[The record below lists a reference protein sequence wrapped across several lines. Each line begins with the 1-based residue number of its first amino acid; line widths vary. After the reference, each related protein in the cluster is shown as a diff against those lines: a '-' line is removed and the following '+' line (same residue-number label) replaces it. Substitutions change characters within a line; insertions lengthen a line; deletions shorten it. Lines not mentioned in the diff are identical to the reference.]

1 MNTMM
6 TFAEARKKYMED
18 KAAASSSKAEY
29 TAGSTNADSNTS
41 GGMLSF
47 KDAYTRR
54 MNRSTTG
61 TINQNTWNYAMN
73 QYNNILTGYQNL
85 YKDYGE
91 KYSNGYMKIGDTE
104 FNDYAQKKDSIVRAI
119 NTLDVDLGRFKGAV
133 PQETLDAISGNL
145 TKMRDGFD
153 PLSEYVKNGTDY
165 YSQFKDSDEYN
176 KYLDDAEQRKI
187 LEQYSGYSYDELKKI
202 QQDVQNEQDID
213 PTEDKEKILR
223 ALGNQWYT
231 TGYSTVEDYDKAI
244 ADADAEVQR
253 LTALDKS
260 NRENTPLYLNFS
272 RYDPT
277 QNKPQ
282 DASAYK
288 NLLSTQ
294 SDLRTA
300 EARKAYLEAQKKLKE
315 NKIAM
320 SEKYSETPKNSDFAE
335 RSRVDDSVQDLQYR
349 AVNGK
354 IDPTFSFRTG
364 AQTIGGHSQSAFS
377 LMHDDERKL
386 YNYIFSTEGS
396 HAASEYL
403 NLINIDKRAADL
415 TGNIIRTNIE
425 NGGFGRSAFFSAI
438 TPVVNALTDIPSFV
452 MNTAQTIA
460 GESNPYSTLNTFRGT
475 SNVIRSAVSD
485 KIEDSVDG
493 DLGVWAGRLYNGG
506 MSVADNAARLL
517 LYGGKSAPKVV
528 GDLSMVDIAMGMGA
542 AADTISES
550 KERGLSD
557 GQAIATAL
565 GAGVAEMLF
574 EHVSLENLEK
584 LAATGGHG
592 FKTYFMN
599 FLKQSFTEGSEEFFT
614 DIANAMWDSWVNGGG
629 SELEQ
634 KRLGYIMEG
643 MSAAEAEAQVAKDF
657 GAQVGE
663 SLLLGAMSGG
673 MMSIGASAIGD
684 YRYRSGYDNGAALI
698 ENGEVQGLRDAV
710 ANADKNSAAY
720 KFAQKLSGVQTQDLS
735 PTQVGRLYNKY
746 QQSIRNDA
754 VGTVSAQINDRLSEL
769 GVPVKRMKAVSK
781 AVTDAYVNGKSSVM
795 QNVTLSKKEMKAAQT
810 VVAELSKQGGIKD
823 FASKAVESATGK
835 QETAQPEF
843 VQKSQEAVTQYRQK
857 SDTAARM
864 ASIPIVE
871 ATDADGNKVSIGQF
885 TRVDGENSAVQTE
898 SGETTLSALN
908 LENEGAAALYSAVAK
923 TATSTYEAN
932 AMLRHYDGQ
941 NVQQYVNSFNR
952 MVTAGAYATSDMTAA
967 QAVEKYAGFVD
978 VVGED
983 AAKAAFNVGKHVQ
996 SVRNQNAAA
1005 VQQRANATAEETQL
1019 LQEAA
1024 ANMSSD
1030 EAARF
1035 MDNYVSGMDVK
1046 DYADAWN
1053 HFADVG
1059 KKGLPFSNAVDGVN
1073 ESDITAKQARAAY
1086 DAGIRAA
1093 KNQTRT
1099 LQEAWM
1105 DRKLAKTE
1113 SGSIVVRKGSVENN
1127 ANQTNL
1133 SEKQKSAVQF
1143 VRQMSKLTGLDFVL
1157 FQSDYTGMNGKYLN
1171 GKIWLDL
1178 NSGSIGEQAVLRTLG
1193 HELTHFIQ
1201 EFSPA
1206 QYEEFRAFL
1215 FDELNHYDDTTV
1227 QRLMVQQIENAKKNN
1242 VRLTEAQALDEV
1254 VADACEMML
1263 QDGSA
1268 IKKLAQ
1274 SNLSTKEKI
1283 IAKINDLLNMIA
1295 KAFEGV
1301 TGTSN
1306 EYAELREAKANFEE
1320 LQRRWN
1326 DALADAEETFNG
1338 AQGAQ
1343 NAENAKNSI
1352 RKSSNDYSYNSLVS
1366 KHDMFLTIIDS
1377 DTQVQAS
1384 SQGRKQL
1391 VADALEAAAPFG
1403 RYNENG
1409 NVVIHVD
1416 DANTDV
1422 ILSTHGLTH
1431 GLDRRLQLV
1440 APVIMKSGEILKN
1453 SVLVNEMNP
1462 KIQTASDSYVLV
1474 GAAKNKSDELYIVRF
1489 VVNRYSGQVASVDVV
1504 TDTLYSMN
1512 TKKEPAGLI
1521 DPAVTEKSAT
1531 HPGSTI
1537 SIHDILQFVNKY
1549 FPDILSMD
1557 VLNHFG
1563 QTMRPA
1569 GELGENARYSLR
1581 KSTDTEYAELAKDPE
1596 KNAVRLNAMVEAV
1609 AKEAGYDSPMLYHG
1623 TQSFGFTNFD
1633 LSKMDDGRSIF
1644 LTSSPEI
1651 ASTYSGVD
1659 GSRRIT
1665 DRSSMDV
1672 NKLSVQEIAEQLNQ
1686 FPPESGMDYEYSYM
1700 ASKDALESRVSADLE
1715 KLDEM
1720 IDQILGRYALG
1731 AKSQERLRD
1740 IQDAAQHYNFNGL
1753 SSKLWIAL
1761 HNTNLFYGNES
1772 FVNELEQNIRTLK
1785 KAKSFNNGFIIEKSL
1800 DGYSI
1805 DLMSEDEARGAL
1817 RENMQRGNYSL
1828 YAKLGNSLTVDAK
1841 GGLWNQLDFRDP
1853 ILDERLNTTRLVAEY
1868 AKAQGYDSVVFKNL
1882 RDNGGMNS
1890 SVKMDTSADIYVIFN
1905 PSDVKSADPVVRD
1918 DSGKV
1923 IPLSERFNP
1932 ENEDIRYS
1940 TRKPTK
1946 TARQIL
1952 SEVFSEQSEQ
1962 YQAYASELKAY
1973 QDTLD
1978 KLNRANA
1985 RLEELRTE
1993 EKTLRDAKPSA
2004 AQPSVKT
2011 EPSEKMWAGYE
2022 SAAREDTPNLK
2033 ELNAVLSKSKPETV
2047 LKQSLVDTVA
2057 RKLAKSAG
2065 IKNST
2070 QLSEKLMD
2078 YYKWLSNGTDIAWDG
2093 VSERAR
2099 EIADWMVEQRSGMT
2113 ARNEEYAPILADL
2126 KGTSVF
2132 LDDTMKSEIQ
2142 YDSGNLSAFKKSIGS
2157 VVKLTDNP
2165 SALRIDV
2172 LWGEMAEKYAWAF
2185 DPEITNTNEMVLQLK
2200 EIIDAARTPVQIEF
2214 DMDAMAHD
2222 VAADVYDGF
2231 WDIATV
2237 KSPDVKHREQIA
2249 KLRAAHAKKTAALK
2263 QKYQSTISQ
2272 LKNRQKQKS
2281 AAVKSLQQNLNKQA
2295 TARDDI
2301 ARYESRLTEMETTK
2315 LKKVLD
2321 AERRA
2326 AVEAMR
2332 KKGRQ
2337 DLQQYRE
2344 DRRATELRRKINRA
2358 YQEFM
2363 TQMRNPNKHRYIPQ
2377 YLAPA
2382 MQNLLE
2388 TLNLGGAQDTKKQQ
2402 TLAQQLA
2409 ELRDRYAD
2417 LKTDNDPDFQSE
2429 YDSYLRDQIDD
2440 LAEIAKDKTVAD
2452 MSLGDLERVYRV
2464 IRAVQKTLVDAKK
2477 LISSRDRASVKQ
2489 TADKIVVEQ
2498 RNVQIRRSDKKIAKF
2513 LSPVSDFVQGQS
2525 LSAMRNVERI
2535 SGYDRSS
2542 ALYKLFEDIN
2552 DGVQKKNMFVME
2564 TEKKFADLIN
2574 QKEEYNKA
2582 VGEKLKTNLVDDN
2595 GHEVYMTKMQI
2606 MQTVMSWER
2615 EQANPGMKH
2624 LTTGGIKVL
2633 DYDLVKKGKYRAA
2646 EMSAVRVGISEHSM
2660 AHLKQMVSDS
2670 YSKEFMKTAHEFFDV
2685 DAKARINETMLR
2697 LKHYTVANDK
2707 SYIPFK
2713 VDKTHVVQ
2721 EIDGT
2726 NQMPALIENA
2736 GILKEKSQN
2745 ATQPIIIEGLN
2756 DVISEHKDTVGKI
2769 YGLAIPVRNFNKVW
2783 NAKSEKLTV
2792 KESVGQVWNKYGID
2806 LIQQAVQDVQR
2817 SRTRSN
2823 NALDVS
2829 VAKVSSNFASAVL
2842 NFNVS
2847 VAMKQAASLQTAYLY
2862 LKHRNI
2868 VTSTAEFARTC
2879 KNYQSIIDEIDAHTA
2894 QHYMRRIGLSTQE
2907 LGDIATGL
2915 SKTSQIIKKIPTGI
2929 NPTKW
2934 IQGIDCLTTAAF
2946 WNMCKEDVQNQ
2957 NPGIDV
2963 KSDVYWQKVTD
2974 LYDLVIEETQPMYDV
2989 LHRPEVQKATGISRY
3004 LVMFK
3009 TQPLQNAGII
3019 WNTYGEMYTAKKSG
3033 DADAYTAAKKKFA
3046 KAVASQVESA
3056 VVFAVMTLVGRLL
3069 LGKLDRYKDDD
3080 DEATVWSFSNRIL
3093 LDTLN
3098 SLAGV
3103 FLPPWGSDLETT
3115 IENAMSGG
3123 WFSDDMFTVEAL
3135 DQVNGLISNTRKV
3148 FDDPSMKNVSK
3159 LIFSGTTLLGLPAQ
3173 NAWNLVNGIITNTR
3187 SIYRLASG
3195 SDMNSGVKVNESVR
3209 SDVQSMVNAEM
3220 SKRKKQF
3227 PGETDE
3233 ELQKGAAATVKSK
3246 ITTAQKKRYLS
3257 YYLAKNQSGMEDVVQ
3272 YLASTG
3278 LYSDVNKTVSGWVES
3293 YLDEN
3298 RRKGN
3303 SVGR

>member
-1 MNTMM
+1 
-6 TFAEARKKYMED
+6 
-18 KAAASSSKAEY
+18 
-29 TAGSTNADSNTS
+29 
-41 GGMLSF
+41 
-47 KDAYTRR
+47 
-54 MNRSTTG
+54 
-61 TINQNTWNYAMN
+61 MN
-73 QYNNILTGYQNL
+73 QYNNILSGYKNL
-85 YKDYGE
+85 YKDYGSR
-91 KYSNGYMKIGDTE
+91 YSNGYTQIGNSE
-104 FNDYAQKKDSIVRAI
+104 FNDYSDKKNLLIRAI

-260 NRENTPLYLNFS
+260 NRENTPLYGSFS

-277 QNKPQ
+277 QNEQ
-282 DASAYK
+282 QNASAYK
-288 NLLSTQ
+288 NLASTH
-294 SDLRTA
+294 SDLKTA
-300 EARKAYLEAQKKLKE
+300 EERKAYLESQKRLKE
-315 NKIAM
+315 NEIAVQ
-320 SEKYSETPKNSDFAE
+320 EKYGDTPKNSDFAE
-335 RSRVDDSVQDLQYR
+335 RSRVNDSVQDLQYQ

-354 IDPTFSFRTG
+354 LDPSLSFRTG
-364 AQTIGGHSQSAFS
+364 AQNIGGHSESAFA

-415 TGNIIRTNIE
+415 SEETIRTNIE
-425 NGGFGRSAFFSAI
+425 NGGFGTSALYSAV
-438 TPVVNALTDIPSFV
+438 TPVTNTLTAIPSFV
-452 MNTAQTIA
+452 VNVGQSIF
-460 GESNPYSTLNTFRGT
+460 GEVNPYSALNTLRGT
-475 SNVIRSAVSD
+475 SNVIRSSVSD
-485 KIEDSVDG
+485 KIEDSVG
-493 DLGVWAGRLYNGG
+493 GFGGKALSEVYNAG
-506 MSVADNAARLL
+506 MSVADNLL
-517 LYGGKSAPKVV
+517 GVAMTGGANSPKIV
-528 GDLSMVDIAMGMGA
+528 GALGAYDFVMGTGA
-542 AADTISES
+542 ASDTLVEA
-550 KERGLSD
+550 KKRGLAD

-565 GAGVAEMLF
+565 GAGVAETLF
-574 EHVSLENLEK
+574 EHASLENLK
-584 LAATGGHG
+584 SLAASGK
-592 FKTYFMN
+592 KTFGTYVMN

-614 DIANAMWDSWVNGGG
+614 DIANAAWDSWVNGGG
-629 SELEQ
+629 AELEQ

-643 MSAAEAEAQVAKDF
+643 MSVDEAEAKVAKDF
-657 GAQVGE
+657 GEQVGE
-663 SLLLGAMSGG
+663 SFLLGAMSGG
-673 MMSIGASAIGD
+673 MMSVGASAVGD

-710 ANADKNSAAY
+710 SNADKNSAAY
-720 KFAQKLSGVQTQDLS
+720 KFAQKLSGVQTEDLS

-769 GVPVKRMKAVSK
+769 GVPEKRMKAVSK
-781 AVTDAYVNGKSSVM
+781 AVTDAYVNGKTSVL
-795 QNVTLSKKEMKAAQT
+795 QNVTLNKKEINAAQT

-857 SDTAARM
+857 SDVAARM

-932 AMLRHYDGQ
+932 AMLRHYNGQ

-967 QAVEKYAGFVD
+967 QAVEKYAGFAD
-978 VVGED
+978 IVGTD

-996 SVRNQNAAA
+996 NVRNQNAAS

-1030 EAARF
+1030 ESARF

-1073 ESDITAKQARAAY
+1073 ESDITAKQARTAY
-1086 DAGIRAA
+1086 DAGVRAA

-1113 SGSIVVRKGSVENN
+1113 SGSILVRKGSVENN
-1127 ANQTNL
+1127 TNQTNL

-1301 TGTSN
+1301 IGTSN

-1326 DALADAEETFNG
+1326 DALADATETFNG

-1343 NAENAKNSI
+1343 NEENAKNSI

-1366 KHDMFLTIIDS
+1366 KRDMFLTTIDS
-1377 DTQVQAS
+1377 DAKVQVS

-1531 HPGSTI
+1531 HPDSTI

-1596 KNAVRLNAMVEAV
+1596 KNAARLNAMVEAA
-1609 AKEAGYDSPMLYHG
+1609 AKEAGYDSPLLYHG

-1651 ASTYSGVD
+1651 ASTYSGVG
-1659 GSRRIT
+1659 GSRRIADAANT
-1665 DRSSMDV
+1665 DISKISSQKV
-1672 NKLSVQEIAEQLNQ
+1672 AEMLNQ
-1686 FPPESGMDYEYSYM
+1686 FPPETGMDYNYSVVKSKEDISKQVDSGIAELNKLIDTLKEKYAEGSTE
-1700 ASKDALESRVSADLE
+1700 ASRLDALRHNLYYESNGTISAT
-1715 KLDEM
+1715 
-1720 IDQILGRYALG
+1720 
-1731 AKSQERLRD
+1731 
-1740 IQDAAQHYNFNGL
+1740 
-1753 SSKLWIAL
+1753 LWMML
-1761 HNTNLFYGNES
+1761 NKTNIFDGHEA
-1772 FVNELEQNIRTLK
+1772 FIRELEQNVRLLR
-1785 KAKSFNNGFIIEKSL
+1785 KAPDKGAFIVEKAL
-1800 DGYSI
+1800 DAYSI
-1805 DLMSEDEARGAL
+1805 EVFSVKEAREML

-1868 AKAQGYDSVVFKNL
+1868 AKGQGYDSVVFKNL

-2214 DMDAMAHD
+2214 DADTMARD
-2222 VAADVYDGF
+2222 LASDVYDGF

-2263 QKYQSTISQ
+2263 QKYQAIISQ
-2272 LKNRQKQKS
+2272 LKNQQKQQS

-2332 KKGRQ
+2332 QKGRQ

-2574 QKEEYNKA
+2574 QKEKYNKA

-2624 LTTGGIKVL
+2624 LTAGGIKVL
-2633 DYDLVKKGKYRAA
+2633 DYDLVKKGKSRAA

-2806 LIQQAVQDVQR
+2806 LIQQSVQDVQR

-2823 NALDVS
+2823 NALDVA

-2915 SKTSQIIKKIPTGI
+2915 SKTSQIINKIPTGI

-3033 DADAYTAAKKKFA
+3033 DADTYTAAKKKFA

-3220 SKRKKQF
+3220 SKRKKKF

-3246 ITTAQKKRYLS
+3246 ITTVQKKRYLS

-3278 LYSDVNKTVSGWVES
+3278 LYSDVNKTVSGWVEN

>member
-145 TKMRDGFD
+145 TKMRDGFA

-260 NRENTPLYLNFS
+260 NRENTPLKYSFS

-288 NLLSTQ
+288 NLAGTQ
-294 SDLRTA
+294 SDLKTA
-300 EARKAYLEAQKKLKE
+300 KERKAYLEAQKRLKE
-315 NKIAM
+315 NEI
-320 SEKYSETPKNSDFAE
+320 SVQEKYGETPKNSDFAE
-335 RSRVDDSVQDLQYR
+335 RSRVDDSVQDLQYQ
-349 AVNGK
+349 AVNKKLQPGVA
-354 IDPTFSFRTG
+354 FRTG
-364 AQTIGGHSQSAFS
+364 AQNIGGHSESAFA

-415 TGNIIRTNIE
+415 SEKTIRTNIE
-425 NGGFGRSAFFSAI
+425 NGGFGTSALYSAV
-438 TPVVNALTDIPSFV
+438 TPVTNTLTAIPSFV
-452 MNTAQTIA
+452 VNVGQSIF
-460 GESNPYSTLNTFRGT
+460 GEVNPYSALNTLRGT
-475 SNVIRSAVSD
+475 SNVIRSSVSD
-485 KIEDSVDG
+485 KIEDSVG
-493 DLGVWAGRLYNGG
+493 GFGGKALSEVYNAG
-506 MSVADNAARLL
+506 MSVADNLL
-517 LYGGKSAPKVV
+517 GVAMTGGANSPKIV
-528 GDLSMVDIAMGMGA
+528 GALGAYDFVMGTGA
-542 AADTISES
+542 ASDTLVEA
-550 KERGLSD
+550 KKRGLAD

-565 GAGVAEMLF
+565 GAGVAETLF
-574 EHVSLENLEK
+574 EHASLENLK
-584 LAATGGHG
+584 SLAASGK
-592 FKTYFMN
+592 KTFGTYVMN

-614 DIANAMWDSWVNGGG
+614 DIANAAWDSWVNGGG
-629 SELEQ
+629 AELEQ

-643 MSAAEAEAQVAKDF
+643 MSVDEAEAKVAKDF
-657 GAQVGE
+657 GEQVGE
-663 SLLLGAMSGG
+663 SFLLGAMSGG
-673 MMSIGASAIGD
+673 MMSVGASAVGD

-710 ANADKNSAAY
+710 SNADKNSAAY
-720 KFAQKLSGVQTQDLS
+720 KFAQKLSGVQTEDLS

-769 GVPVKRMKAVSK
+769 GVPEKRMKAVSK
-781 AVTDAYVNGKSSVM
+781 AVTDAYVNGKTSVL
-795 QNVTLSKKEMKAAQT
+795 QNVTLNKKEINAAQT

-857 SDTAARM
+857 SDVAARM

-941 NVQQYVNSFNR
+941 DVQQYVNSFNR

-967 QAVEKYAGFVD
+967 QAVEKYAGFAD

-996 SVRNQNAAA
+996 NVRNQNAAS

-1024 ANMSSD
+1024 ANMNSD
-1030 EAARF
+1030 ESARF

-1086 DAGIRAA
+1086 DAGVRAA

-1127 ANQTNL
+1127 TNQTNL
-1133 SEKQKSAVQF
+1133 SEKQKSAIQF

-1295 KAFEGV
+1295 KAFESV

-1326 DALADAEETFNG
+1326 DALADATETFNG

-1343 NAENAKNSI
+1343 QENGTQGEKYSLRKYSDAQIENWKNSKRIVVYDNDIQLLDFIRDARAGKLGNKKIYFGMIPQNLATKVYSETGLQVENYNCSLSAYEIQKIFKDHGSERAESLRGQRAITETDIVDIPNVLQNADSIVLSKKKYEGKPAIEFIRNSDDRITLVAVVSDKHLDLFVQTMYANKKGNLATPTGEQAPINTPEASSGTVSKNSI
-1352 RKSSNDYSYNSLVS
+1352 RNLDAKVNMKVSNFTESLQFKRWFGDWQNHPDTASKVVNEDGTPRVVYHGTNADFTVFNSKDGTYWFSESEDYAEAMMEERGGGKVMPVYLQMKNPMVAKLEP
-1366 KHDMFLTIIDS
+1366 
-1377 DTQVQAS
+1377 TQFTNPVYEAPLIRQA
-1384 SQGRKQL
+1384 K
-1391 VADALEAAAPFG
+1391 
-1403 RYNENG
+1403 ENG
-1409 NVVIHVD
+1409 YDGLIIEN
-1416 DANTDV
+1416 NTD
-1422 ILSTHGLTH
+1422 T
-1431 GLDRRLQLV
+1431 
-1440 APVIMKSGEILKN
+1440 
-1453 SVLVNEMNP
+1453 
-1462 KIQTASDSYVLV
+1462 SDLAYD
-1474 GAAKNKSDELYIVRF
+1474 KFF
-1489 VVNRYSGQVASVDVV
+1489 VVFSPNQ
-1504 TDTLYSMN
+1504 
-1512 TKKEPAGLI
+1512 I
-1521 DPAVTEKSAT
+1521 KSAT
-1531 HPGSTI
+1531 DNI
-1537 SIHDILQFVNKY
+1537 
-1549 FPDILSMD
+1549 
-1557 VLNHFG
+1557 
-1563 QTMRPA
+1563 
-1569 GELGENARYSLR
+1569 
-1581 KSTDTEYAELAKDPE
+1581 
-1596 KNAVRLNAMVEAV
+1596 
-1609 AKEAGYDSPMLYHG
+1609 G
-1623 TQSFGFTNFD
+1623 TF
-1633 LSKMDDGRSIF
+1633 
-1644 LTSSPEI
+1644 
-1651 ASTYSGVD
+1651 D
-1659 GSRRIT
+1659 GS
-1665 DRSSMDV
+1665 
-1672 NKLSVQEIAEQLNQ
+1672 
-1686 FPPESGMDYEYSYM
+1686 
-1700 ASKDALESRVSADLE
+1700 
-1715 KLDEM
+1715 
-1720 IDQILGRYALG
+1720 
-1731 AKSQERLRD
+1731 
-1740 IQDAAQHYNFNGL
+1740 
-1753 SSKLWIAL
+1753 
-1761 HNTNLFYGNES
+1761 
-1772 FVNELEQNIRTLK
+1772 
-1785 KAKSFNNGFIIEKSL
+1785 
-1800 DGYSI
+1800 
-1805 DLMSEDEARGAL
+1805 
-1817 RENMQRGNYSL
+1817 
-1828 YAKLGNSLTVDAK
+1828 
-1841 GGLWNQLDFRDP
+1841 
-1853 ILDERLNTTRLVAEY
+1853 
-1868 AKAQGYDSVVFKNL
+1868 
-1882 RDNGGMNS
+1882 
-1890 SVKMDTSADIYVIFN
+1890 N
-1905 PSDVKSADPVVRD
+1905 P
-1918 DSGKV
+1918 
-1923 IPLSERFNP
+1923 
-1932 ENEDIRYS
+1932 DIRYS

-2033 ELNAVLSKSKPETV
+2033 ELNEVLSKSKPETV

-2057 RKLAKSAG
+2057 RKLAKGAG

-2214 DMDAMAHD
+2214 DTDAMARD

-2272 LKNRQKQKS
+2272 LKNQQKQQS

-2358 YQEFM
+2358 YQEFV

-2377 YLAPA
+2377 YLAPV

-2440 LAEIAKDKTVAD
+2440 LAEIAKDKTVSD

-2477 LISSRDRASVKQ
+2477 LISGRDRASVKQ
-2489 TADKIVVEQ
+2489 AADKIVVEQ

-2633 DYDLVKKGKYRAA
+2633 DYDLVKKGKSRAA

-2823 NALDVS
+2823 NALDVAVS
-2829 VAKVSSNFASAVL
+2829 KVSSNFASAVL

-2915 SKTSQIIKKIPTGI
+2915 SKTSQIINKIPTGI

>member
-231 TGYSTVEDYDKAI
+231 TGYSTIEDYDKAI

-260 NRENTPLYLNFS
+260 NRENTPLKYSFS

-288 NLLSTQ
+288 NLASTQ
-294 SDLRTA
+294 SDLNTA
-300 EARKAYLEAQKKLKE
+300 KERKAYLESQKRLKE
-315 NKIAM
+315 NEIAVQ
-320 SEKYSETPKNSDFAE
+320 EKYGDTPKNSDFAE
-335 RSRVDDSVQDLQYR
+335 RSRVNDSVQDLQYQ

-354 IDPTFSFRTG
+354 LDPSLSFRTG
-364 AQTIGGHSQSAFS
+364 AQNIGGHSESAFA
-377 LMHDDERKL
+377 LMDDDERKL

-396 HAASEYL
+396 HAAGKYL
-403 NLINIDKRAADL
+403 DLINIDKRAADL
-415 TGNIIRTNIE
+415 SEKTIRANIE
-425 NGGFGRSAFFSAI
+425 NGGFGTSAFYSAV
-438 TPVVNALTDIPSFV
+438 TPVINTFTAIPSFIV
-452 MNTAQTIA
+452 NAGQAIA
-460 GESNPYSTLNTFRGT
+460 GESNPYSTMNTLRGT

-485 KIEDSVDG
+485 KIKDSVDG
-493 DLGVWAGRLYNGG
+493 FGGKALSEVYNAG
-506 MSVADNAARLL
+506 MSVADNLL
-517 LYGGKSAPKVV
+517 GVAVTGGANAPKIV
-528 GDLSMVDIAMGMGA
+528 GALGAYDFVMGMGA
-542 AADTISES
+542 ASDTLVEA
-550 KERGLSD
+550 KKRGLSD
-557 GQAIATAL
+557 GQAVATAL
-565 GAGVAEMLF
+565 GAGVAETLF
-574 EHVSLENLEK
+574 EHASLENLK
-584 LAATGGHG
+584 SLAASGK
-592 FKTYFMN
+592 KTFGTYVMN

-614 DIANAMWDSWVNGGG
+614 DIANAAWDSWVNGGG
-629 SELEQ
+629 AELEQ

-643 MSAAEAEAQVAKDF
+643 MSVDEAEAKVAKDF
-657 GAQVGE
+657 GEQVGE
-663 SLLLGAMSGG
+663 SFLLGAMSGG
-673 MMSIGASAIGD
+673 MMSVGASAVGD

-710 ANADKNSAAY
+710 SNADKNSAAY
-720 KFAQKLSGVQTQDLS
+720 KFAQKLSGVQTEDLS

-769 GVPVKRMKAVSK
+769 GVPEKRMKAVSK
-781 AVTDAYVNGKSSVM
+781 AVTDAYVNGKTSVL
-795 QNVTLSKKEMKAAQT
+795 QNVTLNKKEINAAQT

-857 SDTAARM
+857 SDVAARM

-932 AMLRHYDGQ
+932 AMLRHYNGQ

-967 QAVEKYAGFVD
+967 QAVEKYAGFAD
-978 VVGED
+978 IVGTD

-996 SVRNQNAAA
+996 NVRNQNAAS

-1030 EAARF
+1030 ESARF

-1086 DAGIRAA
+1086 DAGVRAA

-1127 ANQTNL
+1127 TNQTNL

-1283 IAKINDLLNMIA
+1283 IAKINDLLNLIA

-1306 EYAELREAKANFEE
+1306 EYAELREAKANFAE

-1326 DALADAEETFNG
+1326 AALADATETFNG

-1343 NAENAKNSI
+1343 NAENAKNSM
-1352 RKSSNDYSYNSLVS
+1352 RKSEQTITQEDITAIQNIPRKSVS
-1366 KHDMFLTIIDS
+1366 QFTAAEIKATEKWARLFYEELKEKSPYFRAWFGDWRAYDTGKVKKVKVSSVNLENALATMQRGIMKNVDS
-1377 DTQVQAS
+1377 DWNINVGSVGLRDTVSHSGREKISAKMLSEVKQIIENAVLLDTEPSQRS
-1384 SQGRKQL
+1384 SNKK
-1391 VADALEAAAPFG
+1391 
-1403 RYNENG
+1403 
-1409 NVVIHVD
+1409 H
-1416 DANTDV
+1416 
-1422 ILSTHGLTH
+1422 
-1431 GLDRRLQLV
+1431 
-1440 APVIMKSGEILKN
+1440 
-1453 SVLVNEMNP
+1453 
-1462 KIQTASDSYVLV
+1462 IQTAWMHKFYSYVEYNGDPYIAKISVEEYGTSENADRRFYNLRGIKIEPVGGAPDAHTSYGTMPDTDSTTISVSDMFALV
-1474 GAAKNKSDELYIVRF
+1474 KQFDKDFSSNPVNPALLNEDGTPKVVYHGTNADFTVFNSKDGTYWFSESEDYAEAMMEERGGGKVMPVYLQMKNPMVAKLEPTQFTNPVYEAPLIRQAKENGYDGLIIENNTDTSDLAYDKFF
-1489 VVNRYSGQVASVDVV
+1489 VVFSPNQ
-1504 TDTLYSMN
+1504 
-1512 TKKEPAGLI
+1512 I
-1521 DPAVTEKSAT
+1521 KSAT
-1531 HPGSTI
+1531 DNI
-1537 SIHDILQFVNKY
+1537 
-1549 FPDILSMD
+1549 
-1557 VLNHFG
+1557 
-1563 QTMRPA
+1563 
-1569 GELGENARYSLR
+1569 
-1581 KSTDTEYAELAKDPE
+1581 
-1596 KNAVRLNAMVEAV
+1596 
-1609 AKEAGYDSPMLYHG
+1609 G
-1623 TQSFGFTNFD
+1623 TF
-1633 LSKMDDGRSIF
+1633 
-1644 LTSSPEI
+1644 
-1651 ASTYSGVD
+1651 D
-1659 GSRRIT
+1659 GS
-1665 DRSSMDV
+1665 
-1672 NKLSVQEIAEQLNQ
+1672 
-1686 FPPESGMDYEYSYM
+1686 
-1700 ASKDALESRVSADLE
+1700 
-1715 KLDEM
+1715 
-1720 IDQILGRYALG
+1720 
-1731 AKSQERLRD
+1731 
-1740 IQDAAQHYNFNGL
+1740 
-1753 SSKLWIAL
+1753 
-1761 HNTNLFYGNES
+1761 
-1772 FVNELEQNIRTLK
+1772 
-1785 KAKSFNNGFIIEKSL
+1785 
-1800 DGYSI
+1800 
-1805 DLMSEDEARGAL
+1805 
-1817 RENMQRGNYSL
+1817 
-1828 YAKLGNSLTVDAK
+1828 
-1841 GGLWNQLDFRDP
+1841 
-1853 ILDERLNTTRLVAEY
+1853 
-1868 AKAQGYDSVVFKNL
+1868 
-1882 RDNGGMNS
+1882 
-1890 SVKMDTSADIYVIFN
+1890 N
-1905 PSDVKSADPVVRD
+1905 P
-1918 DSGKV
+1918 
-1923 IPLSERFNP
+1923 
-1932 ENEDIRYS
+1932 DIRYS

-1973 QDTLD
+1973 QNTLD
-1978 KLNRANA
+1978 KLNRTNA

-1993 EKTLRDAKPSA
+1993 EKTLRNAKPSA

-2214 DMDAMAHD
+2214 DMDAMARD

-2377 YLAPA
+2377 YLAPV

-2633 DYDLVKKGKYRAA
+2633 DYDLVKKGKSRAA

-2946 WNMCKEDVQNQ
+2946 WNMCKEDIQAQ

-2963 KSDVYWQKVTD
+2963 KSDTYWQKVTD

-3019 WNTYGEMYTAKKSG
+3019 WNTYGEMHTAKKSG

-3103 FLPPWGSDLETT
+3103 FLPPWGADLETT

-3195 SDMNSGVKVNESVR
+3195 TDADSGVKINESVR
-3209 SDVQSMVNAEM
+3209 SEIQSQVNAEAA
-3220 SKRKKQF
+3220 KRKKKF

>member
-1 MNTMM
+1 MM
-6 TFAEARKKYMED
+6 TFAEARKKRLDEESAT
-18 KAAASSSKAEY
+18 KSEPQLV
-29 TAGSTNADSNTS
+29 STNGTS
-41 GGMLSF
+41 SASDGMLSF
-47 KDAYTRR
+47 KDARSRR
-54 MNRSTTG
+54 ANRSKTG
-61 TINQNTWNYAMN
+61 VINQNTWNYAIN
-73 QYNNILTGYQNL
+73 KYNGILSDYQNL
-85 YKDYGE
+85 YKDYGS
-91 KYSNGYMKIGDTE
+91 KYSNGYTKIGETE
-104 FNDYAQKKDSIVRAI
+104 YADYAARRNALTGAI
-119 NTLDVDLGRFKGAV
+119 NTMEVDMERFKSFV
-133 PQETLDAISGNL
+133 PQETYDSMISGL
-145 TKMRDGFD
+145 KLMRDGFD
-153 PLSEYVKNGTDY
+153 PLSEYVKGGTDFY
-165 YSQFKDSDEYN
+165 GQFNDENSYN
-176 KYLDDAEQRKI
+176 QYIDETEQRKI
-187 LEQYSGYSYDELKKI
+187 ADLYKDKSYDELKKI
-202 QQDVQNEQDID
+202 IQDIQNEQDID
-213 PTEDKEKILR
+213 PTEDKEKTLR
-223 ALGNQWYT
+223 ALNNLWYT

-244 ADADAEVQR
+244 ADADADVDR
-253 LTALDKS
+253 LKALDAS
-260 NRENTPLYLNFS
+260 NRENTPLYGSFT

-277 QNKPQ
+277 QGERQNA
-282 DASAYK
+282 ASYK
-288 NLLSTQ
+288 NLLDTREE
-294 SDLRTA
+294 LRTA
-300 EARKAYLEAQKKLKE
+300 EEKKAFLESNKRLKSNEIELKQKYGHTSE
-315 NKIAM
+315 N
-320 SEKYSETPKNSDFAE
+320 EDFDE
-335 RSRVDDSVQDLQYR
+335 LSRVDESVQDVVYR
-349 AVNGK
+349 AVNQLDSLNGNHLLSS
-354 IDPTFSFRTG
+354 DPQI
-364 AQTIGGHSQSAFS
+364 AGHSKIAYAS
-377 LMHDDERKL
+377 MTDDERRM
-386 YNYIFSTEGS
+386 YTYIYRTEGD
-396 HAASEYL
+396 HAANKYL
-403 NLINIDKRAADL
+403 DLLNIDKRASDFNELAIN
-415 TGNIIRTNIE
+415 TSIK
-425 NGGFGRSAFFSAI
+425 NGG
-438 TPVVNALTDIPSFV
+438 V
-452 MNTAQTIA
+452 
-460 GESNPYSTLNTFRGT
+460 GT
-475 SNVIRSAVSD
+475 SALLSAATPIINTLTAVPNFVANAASLAINGEVNEYAPYNVARNSTNVIRSAVSD
-485 KIEDSVDG
+485 KIENSVDG
-493 DLGVWAGRLYNGG
+493 FWGTTLSGVYNAG
-506 MSVADNAARLL
+506 MSVADNLL
-517 LYGGKSAPKVV
+517 GVAVTGGNQAVIGKLGAY
-528 GDLSMVDIAMGMGA
+528 DLIMGTGA
-542 AADTISES
+542 ASDTIVEA
-550 KERGLSD
+550 KKRGLSD
-557 GQAIATAL
+557 GQAATTAL
-565 GAGVAEMLF
+565 AAGVFETLF
-574 EHVSLENLEK
+574 EHVSLENLK
-584 LAATGGHG
+584 SLAASGEKT
-592 FKTYFMN
+592 FKTYCIN
-599 FLKQSFTEGSEEFFT
+599 SLKQSFTEGSEEFFT
-614 DIANAMWDSWVNGGG
+614 DIANEAWDTWTNGGG
-629 SELEQ
+629 SESEQ
-634 KRLGYIMEG
+634 KRLGYLMDG
-643 MSAAEAEAQVAKDF
+643 MSVEEAESKVAEDF
-657 GAQVGE
+657 AKQLGE
-663 SLLLGAMSGG
+663 SFILGALSGG
-673 MMSIGASAIGD
+673 IMSVGASAVGS
-684 YRYRSGYDNGAALI
+684 YRYHNGYDDGAAII

-710 ANADKNSAAY
+710 MNADKNSSAY
-720 KFAQKLSGVQTQDLS
+720 KFAQKLSGVQTEDLS

-754 VGTVSAQINDRLSEL
+754 AGTVSAQINDRLSEL
-769 GVPVKRMKAVSK
+769 GVPEKRMKAVSK
-781 AVTDAYVNGKSSVM
+781 AVTDAYVNGKTSVM
-795 QNVTLSKKEMKAAQT
+795 QNVTLNKKEINAAQT
-810 VVAELSKQGGIKD
+810 VVAELSKRGGIKD

-843 VQKSQEAVTQYRQK
+843 VQKSQEAVTQYRKK
-857 SDTAARM
+857 SDVAARM

-885 TRVDGENSAVQTE
+885 TRVEGENSAVQTE
-898 SGETTLSALN
+898 SGETALSALN

-923 TATSTYEAN
+923 SATSTYEAN

-941 NVQQYVNSFNR
+941 NVQQYVKSFNR
-952 MVTAGAYATSDMTAA
+952 MVMAGSYATSEMTAA
-967 QAVEKYAGFVD
+967 QAVEKYAGFAD
-978 VVGED
+978 VIGED

-996 SVRNQNAAA
+996 NVRNQNAAS

-1030 EAARF
+1030 ESARF

-1086 DAGIRAA
+1086 DAGVRAA

-1105 DRKLAKTE
+1105 YRKLAKTE

-1127 ANQTNL
+1127 TNQTNL

-1326 DALADAEETFNG
+1326 DALADATETFNG

-1343 NAENAKNSI
+1343 NAENAKNSMRYANDEQTAQSEI
-1352 RKSSNDYSYNSLVS
+1352 TAKFEKAVDQVLNMQNKKSDNLIIGYTPTLMQKMGMPSLPFVIGTGHVYSIAKSKEEARKDKNFHKDVHYHGLGDKVVKNIYEKLQDPVMIIAAKDVDTKKRPMRSTHSIVAIVDVGSADKSLLLPVEITAERTVGRYRMDVNVLSSAYERDVSELVREA
-1366 KHDMFLTIIDS
+1366 
-1377 DTQVQAS
+1377 V
-1384 SQGRKQL
+1384 
-1391 VADALEAAAPFG
+1391 ALENIGDVGVYYAKKEATSLLGAGVSFPVQLQALIASNPIIRSFDAKVNMTVSNVTDSLQFKRWFGDWQNHPESASKVVNEDGTPKVVYHGTNADFTVFNSKDGTYWFSESEDYAEAMMEERGGGKVMPVYLQMKNPMVAKLEPTQFTNPVYEAPLI
-1403 RYNENG
+1403 RQAKENG
-1409 NVVIHVD
+1409 YDGLIIEN
-1416 DANTDV
+1416 NTD
-1422 ILSTHGLTH
+1422 T
-1431 GLDRRLQLV
+1431 
-1440 APVIMKSGEILKN
+1440 
-1453 SVLVNEMNP
+1453 
-1462 KIQTASDSYVLV
+1462 SDLAYD
-1474 GAAKNKSDELYIVRF
+1474 KFF
-1489 VVNRYSGQVASVDVV
+1489 VVFSPNQ
-1504 TDTLYSMN
+1504 
-1512 TKKEPAGLI
+1512 I
-1521 DPAVTEKSAT
+1521 KSAT
-1531 HPGSTI
+1531 DNIGTFDGSNQ
-1537 SIHDILQFVNKY
+1537 DI
-1549 FPDILSMD
+1549 
-1557 VLNHFG
+1557 
-1563 QTMRPA
+1563 
-1569 GELGENARYSLR
+1569 RYSLR

-1596 KNAVRLNAMVEAV
+1596 KNAARLNAMVKQA
-1609 AKEAGYDSPMLYHG
+1609 AIDAGYTQLFYHG
-1623 TQSFGFTNFD
+1623 SKKGGGFTVFRDWQYFTENRD
-1633 LSKMDDGRSIF
+1633 YAKR
-1644 LTSSPEI
+1644 
-1651 ASTYSGVD
+1651 Y
-1659 GSRRIT
+1659 T
-1665 DRSSMDV
+1665 DRS
-1672 NKLSVQEIAEQLNQ
+1672 N
-1686 FPPESGMDYEYSYM
+1686 
-1700 ASKDALESRVSADLE
+1700 
-1715 KLDEM
+1715 
-1720 IDQILGRYALG
+1720 
-1731 AKSQERLRD
+1731 
-1740 IQDAAQHYNFNGL
+1740 
-1753 SSKLWIAL
+1753 
-1761 HNTNLFYGNES
+1761 
-1772 FVNELEQNIRTLK
+1772 
-1785 KAKSFNNGFIIEKSL
+1785 EKSL
-1800 DGYSI
+1800 YTTYVKMENPFDTRIDSVRDLFEDARMEYGMGELQENGLPDWTDGYDIADYIDENDLPYDSI
-1805 DLMSEDEARGAL
+1805 
-1817 RENMQRGNYSL
+1817 
-1828 YAKLGNSLTVDAK
+1828 V
-1841 GGLWNQLDFRDP
+1841 
-1853 ILDERLNTTRLVAEY
+1853 LDEGGDLVNGKPVSRGLSY
-1868 AKAQGYDSVVFKNL
+1868 VVRKSNQ
-1882 RDNGGMNS
+1882 
-1890 SVKMDTSADIYVIFN
+1890 
-1905 PSDVKSADPVVRD
+1905 VKSADAVTYD
-1918 DSGKV
+1918 DDGNV
-1923 IPLSERFNP
+1923 IPLSQRFDTGNQ
-1932 ENEDIRYS
+1932 DIRYS
-1940 TRKPTK
+1940 NRKPTK

-1993 EKTLRDAKPSA
+1993 EKTLRNAKPGA

-2047 LKQSLVDTVA
+2047 LKQSLVDAVA
-2057 RKLAKSAG
+2057 RKLAKSVG
-2065 IKNST
+2065 IKNSA

-2078 YYKWLSNGTDIAWDG
+2078 YYKWLSNGTDVAWDG

-2099 EIADWMVEQRSGMT
+2099 EIANWMVEQRSGMT

-2142 YDSGNLSAFKKSIGS
+2142 YASGNLSAFKKSIGN

-2185 DPEITNTNEMVLQLK
+2185 DPEITNTNEMALQLK
-2200 EIIDAARTPVQIEF
+2200 EIIDTARTPAQIEF
-2214 DMDAMAHD
+2214 DADTMARD
-2222 VAADVYDGF
+2222 LASDVYDGF

-2263 QKYQSTISQ
+2263 QKYQSTIDQ
-2272 LKNRQKQKS
+2272 LKNRQKQQS
-2281 AAVKSLQQNLNKQA
+2281 AVVKSLQQNLNKQA

-2321 AERRA
+2321 TERRA
-2326 AVEAMR
+2326 EVEAMR
-2332 KKGRQ
+2332 KKGLQ
-2337 DLQQYRE
+2337 DLKQYRD
-2344 DRRATELRRKINRA
+2344 DRRATELRMKIKRA
-2358 YQEFM
+2358 YQEFVS
-2363 TQMRNPNKHRYIPQ
+2363 QMRNPNKRRYIPQ
-2377 YLAPA
+2377 YLAPS

-2388 TLNLGGAQDTKKQQ
+2388 TLDLGGSQDAKQQQ
-2402 TLAQQLA
+2402 TLAQQLI
-2409 ELRDRYAD
+2409 ELRDRYTD
-2417 LKTDNDPDFQSE
+2417 LETDNDPDFQSE
-2429 YDSYLRDQIDD
+2429 YDAALRNQIDN
-2440 LAEIAKDKTVAD
+2440 LAGIAQGKTVSD
-2452 MSLGDLERVYRV
+2452 MSLNDLDSVYRV
-2464 IRAVQKTLVDAKK
+2464 IRSIQKTLVDAKN
-2477 LISSRDRASVKQ
+2477 LISSRDRASVQ
-2489 TADKIVVEQ
+2489 ETAQRIISEQ
-2498 RNVQIRRSDKKIAKF
+2498 RNVQSRRNDKKVAKLF
-2513 LSPVSDFVQGQS
+2513 SPVSDFVQGQS
-2525 LSAMRNVERI
+2525 LSAMRNIERI

-2542 ALYKLFEDIN
+2542 ALYRLFEDIN
-2552 DGVQKKNMFVME
+2552 DGVQKKNMFVMQ

-2574 QKEEYNKA
+2574 RKEEYNKA
-2582 VGEKLKTNLVDDN
+2582 VGEKLKTDLRDEN

-2615 EQANPGMKH
+2615 EQANPGMVH
-2624 LTTGGIKVL
+2624 MSNADGGIVVL
-2633 DYDLVKKGKYRAA
+2633 DYDLVKKGKIREATMAA
-2646 EMSAVRVGISEHSM
+2646 AVTKLNGQKIDQ
-2660 AHLKQMVSDS
+2660 LKKMVSDS
-2670 YSKEFMKTAHEFFDV
+2670 YSQEFMKTAHEFFDI
-2685 DAKARINETMLR
+2685 DAKERINETMLR

-2713 VDKTHVVQ
+2713 VDPSFVVL

-2726 NQMPALIENA
+2726 ADIPALIENS
-2736 GILKEKSQN
+2736 GILKEKKTN
-2745 ATQPIIIEGLN
+2745 AYQPIVIVGLN
-2756 DVISEHKDTVGKI
+2756 DIISDHKNTVGKI
-2769 YGLAIPVRNFNKVW
+2769 YGLAIPIRNFNKVW
-2783 NAKSEKLTV
+2783 NSKDNGTTV
-2792 KESVGQVWNKYGID
+2792 KKMVSGVWNKYGVD
-2806 LIQQAVQDVQR
+2806 LIEQAVQDVQR

-2823 NALDVS
+2823 NALDVA
-2829 VAKVSSNFASAVL
+2829 VAKVSSNFASATL

-2868 VTSTAEFARTC
+2868 ASSVAEFARTC
-2879 KNYQSIIDEIDAHTA
+2879 KNYAEIIDEIDAHTA

-2915 SKTSQIIKKIPTGI
+2915 STTSRIINKIPTAI

-2946 WNMCKEDVQNQ
+2946 WNMCKEDIRTQ

-2963 KSDVYWQKVTD
+2963 DSEAYWNKVTD

-2989 LHRPEVQKATGISRY
+2989 LHRPEVQKANGISRY

-3056 VVFAVMTLVGRLL
+3056 TVFAVMTLVGRLL

-3080 DEATVWSFSNRIL
+3080 DESTVWSFLNRIF

-3115 IENAMSGG
+3115 IENAVSGS

-3135 DQVNGLISNTRKV
+3135 DQVNGLISNVRKV
-3148 FDDPSMKNVSK
+3148 FDEPSMKNVSK
-3159 LIFSGTTLLGLPAQ
+3159 LIFSGTTLIGIPAQ
-3173 NAWNLVNGIITNTR
+3173 NAWNLINGIITNTR
-3187 SIYRLASG
+3187 SIYRLAPG
-3195 SDMNSGVKVNESVR
+3195 TDVDSGVKINESVR
-3209 SDVQSMVNAEM
+3209 SEIQSQVKAEAA
-3220 SKRKKQF
+3220 KRKKKF

-3257 YYLAKNQSGMEDVVQ
+3257 YYLAKNQNGMEDVVQ
-3272 YLASTG
+3272 YLVSTG

-3293 YLDEN
+3293 YLDEK
-3298 RRKGN
+3298 RRTGK
-3303 SVGR
+3303 

>member
-1 MNTMM
+1 
-6 TFAEARKKYMED
+6 
-18 KAAASSSKAEY
+18 
-29 TAGSTNADSNTS
+29 
-41 GGMLSF
+41 
-47 KDAYTRR
+47 
-54 MNRSTTG
+54 
-61 TINQNTWNYAMN
+61 MN
-73 QYNNILTGYQNL
+73 QYNNILSGYKNL
-85 YKDYGE
+85 YKDYGSR
-91 KYSNGYMKIGDTE
+91 YSNGYTQIGNSE
-104 FNDYAQKKDSIVRAI
+104 FNDYSDKKNLLIRAI

-260 NRENTPLYLNFS
+260 NRENTPLYGSFS

-288 NLLSTQ
+288 NLASTQ
-294 SDLRTA
+294 SDLNTA
-300 EARKAYLEAQKKLKE
+300 KERKAYLESQKRLKE
-315 NKIAM
+315 NEIAVQ
-320 SEKYSETPKNSDFAE
+320 EKYGETPKNSDFAE
-335 RSRVDDSVQDLQYR
+335 RSRVDDSVQDLQYQ

-364 AQTIGGHSQSAFS
+364 AQNIGGHSQSAFA

-403 NLINIDKRAADL
+403 DLINIDKRAADL
-415 TGNIIRTNIE
+415 SENIIRTNIE
-425 NGGFGRSAFFSAI
+425 NGGFGTSALYSAI
-438 TPVVNALTDIPSFV
+438 TPVVNTFTAIPSFIV
-452 MNTAQTIA
+452 NAGQAIA
-460 GESNPYSTLNTFRGT
+460 GESNPYSTLNTLRGT
-475 SNVIRSAVSD
+475 SNVIRSSVSD
-485 KIEDSVDG
+485 KIEDSVGGFGGKALSEVYNAGMSIADNL
-493 DLGVWAGRLYNGG
+493 LGVAMTGG
-506 MSVADNAARLL
+506 ANS
-517 LYGGKSAPKVV
+517 PKIV
-528 GDLSMVDIAMGMGA
+528 GALGAYDFVMGTGA
-542 AADTISES
+542 ASDTLVEA
-550 KERGLSD
+550 KKRGLAD

-565 GAGVAEMLF
+565 GAGVAETLF
-574 EHVSLENLEK
+574 EHASLENLK
-584 LAATGGHG
+584 SLAASGK
-592 FKTYFMN
+592 KTFGTYVMN

-614 DIANAMWDSWVNGGG
+614 DIANAAWDSWVNGGG
-629 SELEQ
+629 AELEQ

-643 MSAAEAEAQVAKDF
+643 MSVDEAEAKIAKDF
-657 GAQVGE
+657 GEQVGE
-663 SLLLGAMSGG
+663 SFLLGAMSGG
-673 MMSIGASAIGD
+673 MMSVGASAVGD

-710 ANADKNSAAY
+710 SNADKNSAAY
-720 KFAQKLSGVQTQDLS
+720 KFAQKLSGVQTEDLS

-769 GVPVKRMKAVSK
+769 GVPEKRMKAVSK

-843 VQKSQEAVTQYRQK
+843 VKKSQEAITQYRQK
-857 SDTAARM
+857 SDVAARM

-898 SGETTLSALN
+898 SGGTTLSALN

-967 QAVEKYAGFVD
+967 QAVEKYAGFAD

-1024 ANMSSD
+1024 ANMNSD
-1030 EAARF
+1030 ESARF

-1086 DAGIRAA
+1086 DAGVRAA

-1127 ANQTNL
+1127 TNQTNL
-1133 SEKQKSAVQF
+1133 SEKQKSAIQF

-1295 KAFEGV
+1295 KAFESV

-1326 DALADAEETFNG
+1326 DALADAAETFNG

-1343 NAENAKNSI
+1343 NADASEQYSNRIQKGMTDAERYNILKEVSITAIPADYSVIDTKLRGMSMQELETAIKSKAEKPIREYAKKIGIIKDSYRNKDIDIEFGFTMRGLNKSLFSQMSYGGSYADLAKVFSVMDDVVSNAELIEVHDDYKKGTRDENQNLLNTYVLLGTVLDGNSI
-1352 RKSSNDYSYNSLVS
+1352 IPVQMEVMQLSTIPNRLYVNVALSKIKEAEVMVNNPQNKSVRTSLFSASIYSIRDLLKNINSQ
-1366 KHDMFLTIIDS
+1366 DGEFLKYVPDQFLNS
-1377 DTQVQAS
+1377 AQKSA
-1384 SQGRKQL
+1384 KQ
-1391 VADALEAAAPFG
+1391 DALARRERKMAA
-1403 RYNENG
+1403 
-1409 NVVIHVD
+1409 
-1416 DANTDV
+1416 
-1422 ILSTHGLTH
+1422 
-1431 GLDRRLQLV
+1431 
-1440 APVIMKSGEILKN
+1440 LKN
-1453 SVLVNEMNP
+1453 EM
-1462 KIQTASDSYVLV
+1462 
-1474 GAAKNKSDELYIVRF
+1474 
-1489 VVNRYSGQVASVDVV
+1489 
-1504 TDTLYSMN
+1504 TD
-1512 TKKEPAGLI
+1512 G
-1521 DPAVTEKSAT
+1521 EK
-1531 HPGSTI
+1531 
-1537 SIHDILQFVNKY
+1537 
-1549 FPDILSMD
+1549 
-1557 VLNHFG
+1557 
-1563 QTMRPA
+1563 
-1569 GELGENARYSLR
+1569 YSLR
-1581 KSTDTEYAELAKDPE
+1581 KSDTKYAELAKDPE
-1596 KNAVRLNAMVEAV
+1596 KNAARLNAMVEAA
-1609 AKEAGYDSPMLYHG
+1609 AKEAGYDSPLLYHG

-1651 ASTYSGVD
+1651 ASTYSGVG

-1665 DRSSMDV
+1665 DAANTDISKISSQKV
-1672 NKLSVQEIAEQLNQ
+1672 AEMLNQ
-1686 FPPESGMDYEYSYM
+1686 FPPETGMDYNYSVVKSKEDISKQVDSGIAELNKLIDTLKEKYADGSTE
-1700 ASKDALESRVSADLE
+1700 ASRLDALRHNLYYESNGTISAT
-1715 KLDEM
+1715 
-1720 IDQILGRYALG
+1720 
-1731 AKSQERLRD
+1731 
-1740 IQDAAQHYNFNGL
+1740 
-1753 SSKLWIAL
+1753 LWMML
-1761 HNTNLFYGNES
+1761 NKTNIFDGHEA
-1772 FVNELEQNIRTLK
+1772 FIRELEQNVRLLR
-1785 KAKSFNNGFIIEKSL
+1785 KAPDKGAFIVEKAL
-1800 DGYSI
+1800 DAYSI
-1805 DLMSEDEARGAL
+1805 EVFSVKEAREML

-1868 AKAQGYDSVVFKNL
+1868 AKGQGYDSVVFKNL

-1923 IPLSERFNP
+1923 IPLSERFNS

-2214 DMDAMAHD
+2214 DMDAMARD

-2477 LISSRDRASVKQ
+2477 LISGRDRASVKQ
-2489 TADKIVVEQ
+2489 AADKIVVEQ

-2660 AHLKQMVSDS
+2660 AHLKQMVNDS

-2817 SRTRSN
+2817 SRPRSN
-2823 NALDVS
+2823 NALDVA
-2829 VAKVSSNFASAVL
+2829 VAKVSSNFASSVL
-2842 NFNVS
+2842 NFNIS

-2915 SKTSQIIKKIPTGI
+2915 SKTSQIINKIPTGI

-2946 WNMCKEDVQNQ
+2946 WNMCKEDIQAQ

-3056 VVFAVMTLVGRLL
+3056 AVFAVMTLVGRLL

-3220 SKRKKQF
+3220 LKRKKQF

-3303 SVGR
+3303 SMGR

>member
-1 MNTMM
+1 
-6 TFAEARKKYMED
+6 
-18 KAAASSSKAEY
+18 
-29 TAGSTNADSNTS
+29 
-41 GGMLSF
+41 
-47 KDAYTRR
+47 
-54 MNRSTTG
+54 
-61 TINQNTWNYAMN
+61 MN
-73 QYNNILTGYQNL
+73 QYNNILSGYKNL
-85 YKDYGE
+85 YKDYGSR
-91 KYSNGYMKIGDTE
+91 YSNGYTQIGNSE
-104 FNDYAQKKDSIVRAI
+104 FNDYSDKKNLLIRAI

-202 QQDVQNEQDID
+202 RQDVQNEQDID
-213 PTEDKEKILR
+213 PTDDKEKILR

-260 NRENTPLYLNFS
+260 NRENTPLYGSFS

-288 NLLSTQ
+288 NLASTQ
-294 SDLRTA
+294 SDLKTA
-300 EARKAYLEAQKKLKE
+300 KERKAYLESQKRFKE
-315 NKIAM
+315 NEIELQ
-320 SEKYSETPKNSDFAE
+320 EKYGETPKNSDFAE
-335 RSRVDDSVQDLQYR
+335 RSRVDDSVQDLQYQ

-354 IDPTFSFRTG
+354 IEPSFSFRTG
-364 AQTIGGHSQSAFS
+364 AQNIGGHSQSAFS
-377 LMHDDERKL
+377 LMDDDERKL
-386 YNYIFSTEGS
+386 YNYIFNTEGNR
-396 HAASEYL
+396 AASKYL
-403 NLINIDKRAADL
+403 DLINIDKRAADL
-415 TGNIIRTNIE
+415 SEKTIRTNIE
-425 NGGFGRSAFFSAI
+425 NGGFGVSALYSAV
-438 TPVVNALTDIPSFV
+438 TPVTNTLTAIPSFV
-452 MNTAQTIA
+452 VNVGQSIF
-460 GESNPYSTLNTFRGT
+460 GEVNPYSALNTLRGT
-475 SNVIRSAVSD
+475 SNVIRSSVSD
-485 KIEDSVDG
+485 KIEDSVG
-493 DLGVWAGRLYNGG
+493 GFGGKALSEVYNAG
-506 MSVADNAARLL
+506 MSVADNLL
-517 LYGGKSAPKVV
+517 GVAMTGGANSPKIV
-528 GDLSMVDIAMGMGA
+528 GALGAYDFVMGTGA
-542 AADTISES
+542 ASDTLVEA
-550 KERGLSD
+550 KKRGLAD

-565 GAGVAEMLF
+565 GAGVAETLF
-574 EHVSLENLEK
+574 EHASLENLK
-584 LAATGGHG
+584 SLAASGK
-592 FKTYFMN
+592 KTFGTYVMN

-614 DIANAMWDSWVNGGG
+614 DIANAAWDSWVNGGG
-629 SELEQ
+629 AELEQ

-643 MSAAEAEAQVAKDF
+643 MSVDEAEAKVAKDF
-657 GAQVGE
+657 GEQVGE
-663 SLLLGAMSGG
+663 SFLLGAMSGG
-673 MMSIGASAIGD
+673 MMSVGASAVGD

-710 ANADKNSAAY
+710 SNADKNSAAY
-720 KFAQKLSGVQTQDLS
+720 KFAQKLSGVQTEDLS

-754 VGTVSAQINDRLSEL
+754 VGAVSAQINDRLSEL
-769 GVPVKRMKAVSK
+769 GVPEKRMKAVSK
-781 AVTDAYVNGKSSVM
+781 AVTDAYVNGKASVM

-810 VVAELSKQGGIKD
+810 VAAELSKQGGIKD

-835 QETAQPEF
+835 QGTAQPEF

-857 SDTAARM
+857 SDVAARM

-967 QAVEKYAGFVD
+967 QAVEKYAGFAD
-978 VVGED
+978 IVGTD

-996 SVRNQNAAA
+996 NVRNQNAAS

-1030 EAARF
+1030 ESARF

-1059 KKGLPFSNAVDGVN
+1059 KKGLPFSNSVDGVN

-1086 DAGIRAA
+1086 DAGVRAA

-1127 ANQTNL
+1127 TNQTNL
-1133 SEKQKSAVQF
+1133 SEKQKSAIQF

-1301 TGTSN
+1301 TGASN
-1306 EYAELREAKANFEE
+1306 EYAELREANANFEE

-1326 DALADAEETFNG
+1326 DALADATETFNG
-1338 AQGAQ
+1338 TQGAQ
-1343 NAENAKNSI
+1343 NAENAKNSM
-1352 RKSSNDYSYNSLVS
+1352 RKSAKSIYNDTDTQYNSVTKKLVAAGILSVNDQKLFHQKISELRNLGYQSFQKSRDGEYIFAINNKLVYTDANFDAPGIS
-1366 KHDMFLTIIDS
+1366 KIIVVDSLFADKFEDAKEIIYDYEKGRSSFQKAAQIIENVFPDGFVLSYTRLNDVTYAEQTGIGERGNRRGFDGDYRIIDLREGNDS
-1377 DTQVQAS
+1377 
-1384 SQGRKQL
+1384 
-1391 VADALEAAAPFG
+1391 
-1403 RYNENG
+1403 ENG
-1409 NVVIHVD
+1409 RN
-1416 DANTDV
+1416 
-1422 ILSTHGLTH
+1422 LRG
-1431 GLDRRLQLV
+1431 
-1440 APVIMKSGEILKN
+1440 
-1453 SVLVNEMNP
+1453 
-1462 KIQTASDSYVLV
+1462 
-1474 GAAKNKSDELYIVRF
+1474 
-1489 VVNRYSGQVASVDVV
+1489 
-1504 TDTLYSMN
+1504 TDTV
-1512 TKKEPAGLI
+1512 KE
-1521 DPAVTEKSAT
+1521 
-1531 HPGSTI
+1531 
-1537 SIHDILQFVNKY
+1537 
-1549 FPDILSMD
+1549 
-1557 VLNHFG
+1557 
-1563 QTMRPA
+1563 
-1569 GELGENARYSLR
+1569 RYSLR
-1581 KSTDTEYAELAKDPE
+1581 KSSDTEYAELAKDPE
-1596 KNAVRLNAMVEAV
+1596 KNAARLNAMVEAA
-1609 AKEAGYDSPMLYHG
+1609 AKEAGYDSPLLYHG

-1665 DRSSMDV
+1665 DRSSVDV
-1672 NKLSVQEIAEQLNQ
+1672 NKLSMQEIAEQLNQ

-1868 AKAQGYDSVVFKNL
+1868 AKGQGYDSVVFKNL

-1905 PSDVKSADPVVRD
+1905 PSDVKSADPVARD

-1923 IPLSERFNP
+1923 IPLSERFNS

-2214 DMDAMAHD
+2214 DMDAMARD

-2377 YLAPA
+2377 YLAPV

-2440 LAEIAKDKTVAD
+2440 LAEIAKDKTVSD

-2574 QKEEYNKA
+2574 QKEKYNKA

-2633 DYDLVKKGKYRAA
+2633 DYDLVKKGKSRAA

-2823 NALDVS
+2823 NALDVA

-2915 SKTSQIIKKIPTGI
+2915 SKTSQIINKIPTGI

-3093 LDTLN
+3093 LDTMN

>member
-29 TAGSTNADSNTS
+29 TTGSTNADSNTS

-91 KYSNGYMKIGDTE
+91 KYSNGYTKIGDTE

-260 NRENTPLYLNFS
+260 NRENTPLYGSFS

-288 NLLSTQ
+288 NLASTQ
-294 SDLRTA
+294 SDLNTA
-300 EARKAYLEAQKKLKE
+300 KERKAYLESQKRLKE
-315 NKIAM
+315 NEIAVQ
-320 SEKYSETPKNSDFAE
+320 EKYGETPKNSDFAE
-335 RSRVDDSVQDLQYR
+335 RSRVDDSVQDLQYQ

-364 AQTIGGHSQSAFS
+364 AQNIGGHSQSAFA

-403 NLINIDKRAADL
+403 DLINIDKRAADL
-415 TGNIIRTNIE
+415 SENIIRTNIE
-425 NGGFGRSAFFSAI
+425 NGGFGTSALYSAI
-438 TPVVNALTDIPSFV
+438 TPVVNTFTAIPSFIV
-452 MNTAQTIA
+452 NAGQAIA
-460 GESNPYSTLNTFRGT
+460 GESNPYSTMNTLRGT

-485 KIEDSVDG
+485 KIKDSVDG
-493 DLGVWAGRLYNGG
+493 FGGKALSEVYNAG
-506 MSVADNAARLL
+506 MSVADNLL
-517 LYGGKSAPKVV
+517 GVAVTGGANAPKIV
-528 GDLSMVDIAMGMGA
+528 GALGAYDFVMGMGA
-542 AADTISES
+542 ASDTLVEA
-550 KERGLSD
+550 KKRGLSD
-557 GQAIATAL
+557 GQAVATAL
-565 GAGVAEMLF
+565 GAGVAETLF
-574 EHVSLENLEK
+574 EHVSLENFKK

-592 FKTYFMN
+592 FVTYLVN
-599 FLKQSFTEGSEEFFT
+599 FLKQSFAEGSEEFFT
-614 DIANAMWDSWVNGGG
+614 DIANAMWDSWVNGGAA
-629 SELEQ
+629 ELEQ

-643 MSAAEAEAQVAKDF
+643 MSADEAETQVAKDF

-710 ANADKNSAAY
+710 ANVDKNSAAY
-720 KFAQKLSGVQTQDLS
+720 KFAQKLSGVQTEDLS

-857 SDTAARM
+857 SDTVARM

-932 AMLRHYDGQ
+932 AMLRHYNGQ

-967 QAVEKYAGFVD
+967 QAVEKYAGFAD

-996 SVRNQNAAA
+996 NVRNQNAAS
-1005 VQQRANATAEETQL
+1005 VQQRANATTEETQL

-1030 EAARF
+1030 ESARF

-1086 DAGIRAA
+1086 DAGVRAA

-1127 ANQTNL
+1127 TNQTNL
-1133 SEKQKSAVQF
+1133 SEKQKSAIQF

-1306 EYAELREAKANFEE
+1306 EYAELREAKANFAE

-1326 DALADAEETFNG
+1326 DALADATETFNG
-1338 AQGAQ
+1338 TQEAQ
-1343 NAENAKNSI
+1343 NADSVIQYSMRDEQRFNPDGKTLDQILSDIRNSAQSFEQRYLYFGQFTSEFRNLLANAGIEVHDFPILMNYRDVYLSMLSKEEGRYQGENINYHHLGEDGIKSAIKSISSPDAVIRSKSNGRLELALGFVDYKGQQGLAIVELNSSTQNAREYISAHIITSIYGRRNITKYIAKAESEGRLIYNKKEDSTQGMPSVRYRGNINAKS
-1352 RKSSNDYSYNSLVS
+1352 
-1366 KHDMFLTIIDS
+1366 S
-1377 DTQVQAS
+1377 DTIVPQSERSV
-1384 SQGRKQL
+1384 
-1391 VADALEAAAPFG
+1391 
-1403 RYNENG
+1403 
-1409 NVVIHVD
+1409 
-1416 DANTDV
+1416 NT
-1422 ILSTHGLTH
+1422 
-1431 GLDRRLQLV
+1431 
-1440 APVIMKSGEILKN
+1440 N
-1453 SVLVNEMNP
+1453 SMQNSE
-1462 KIQTASDSYVLV
+1462 KD
-1474 GAAKNKSDELYIVRF
+1474 AKN
-1489 VVNRYSGQVASVDVV
+1489 Q
-1504 TDTLYSMN
+1504 
-1512 TKKEPAGLI
+1512 
-1521 DPAVTEKSAT
+1521 
-1531 HPGSTI
+1531 
-1537 SIHDILQFVNKY
+1537 
-1549 FPDILSMD
+1549 
-1557 VLNHFG
+1557 
-1563 QTMRPA
+1563 
-1569 GELGENARYSLR
+1569 YSLR
-1581 KSTDTEYAELAKDPE
+1581 KSSDTEYAELAKDPE
-1596 KNAVRLNAMVEAV
+1596 KNAARLNAMVEAA
-1609 AKEAGYDSPMLYHG
+1609 AKEAGYDSPLLYHG

-1665 DRSSMDV
+1665 DAANTDISKISSQKV
-1672 NKLSVQEIAEQLNQ
+1672 AEMLNQ
-1686 FPPESGMDYEYSYM
+1686 FPPETGMDYNYSVVKSKEDISKQVDSGIAELNKLIDTLKEKYAEGSTE
-1700 ASKDALESRVSADLE
+1700 ASRLDALRHNLYYESNGTISATLWMMLNKTNIFDGHE
-1715 KLDEM
+1715 
-1720 IDQILGRYALG
+1720 AF
-1731 AKSQERLRD
+1731 
-1740 IQDAAQHYNFNGL
+1740 IQ
-1753 SSKLWIAL
+1753 
-1761 HNTNLFYGNES
+1761 
-1772 FVNELEQNIRTLK
+1772 ELEQNVRLLG
-1785 KAKSFNNGFIIEKSL
+1785 KAPDKGAFIVEKAL
-1800 DGYSI
+1800 DAYSI
-1805 DLMSEDEARGAL
+1805 EVFSVKEAREML

-1868 AKAQGYDSVVFKNL
+1868 AKGQGYDSVVFKNL
-1882 RDNGGMNS
+1882 RDNGGMNY
-1890 SVKMDTSADIYVIFN
+1890 SVKMDTIADIYVIFN

-1923 IPLSERFNP
+1923 IPLSERFNS

-1993 EKTLRDAKPSA
+1993 EKTLRNAKPSA

-2057 RKLAKSAG
+2057 RKLAKGAG
-2065 IKNST
+2065 IKNNT

-2214 DMDAMAHD
+2214 DTDAMVRD
-2222 VAADVYDGF
+2222 ISADVYDGF

-2237 KSPDVKHREQIA
+2237 KSLDVKHREQIA

-2263 QKYQSTISQ
+2263 QKYQATISQ
-2272 LKNRQKQKS
+2272 LKNQQKQQS

-2295 TARDDI
+2295 TAREDI

-2332 KKGRQ
+2332 QKGRQ

-2358 YQEFM
+2358 YQEFV

-2477 LISSRDRASVKQ
+2477 LISGRDRASVKQ
-2489 TADKIVVEQ
+2489 AADKIVVEQ

-2574 QKEEYNKA
+2574 QKEKYNKA

-2624 LTTGGIKVL
+2624 LTAGGIKVL
-2633 DYDLVKKGKYRAA
+2633 DYDLVKKGKSRAA

-2769 YGLAIPVRNFNKVW
+2769 YGLAIPIRNFNKVW

-2817 SRTRSN
+2817 SRQRSN
-2823 NALDVS
+2823 NALDVA

-3033 DADAYTAAKKKFA
+3033 DADAYTSAKKKFA

-3093 LDTLN
+3093 LDTMN

-3195 SDMNSGVKVNESVR
+3195 TDADSGVKINESVR
-3209 SDVQSMVNAEM
+3209 SEIQSQVNAEAA
-3220 SKRKKQF
+3220 KRKKKF

-3278 LYSDVNKTVSGWVES
+3278 LYSDVNKTVSGWVEN